1 MTHEMG
7 VCLGDPVEP
16 EQICNK
22 WGFVSYIRIAQEAI
36 LVAVLCAT
44 EICIAFVLALE
55 LVVVCDTRAKACKL
69 KVP

>member
-1 MTHEMG
+1 MG

-16 EQICNK
+16 EQIYNK
-22 WGFVSYIRIAQEAI
+22 WGFQFVSYIRIAQEPI